1 MALTFSLLVEVAG
14 RKRDTLKSDFY
25 PLFLS
30 SKEFPMKGLKQKGER
45 APEEK
50 EISVVRKSRNK
61 QLGDLG

>member
-1 MALTFSLLVEVAG
+1 
-14 RKRDTLKSDFY
+14 
-25 PLFLS
+25 
-30 SKEFPMKGLKQKGER
+30 MKGLKQKGER